1 MPTTSSAKK
10 RQRQNL
16 KRRATNRATKSSL
29 KTQVRKVT
37 TAATA
42 GDMTAAEAEFRIAT
56 QKLDRAAAKRVI
68 HPNAASRKK
77 SRLAAALKK
86 AKAAAAAK

>member
-1 MPTTSSAKK
+1 MPHTSSAKK

-16 KRRATNRATKSSL
+16 KRRATNRATKSLL

-37 TAATA
+37 AAATA
-42 GDMTAAEAEFRIAT
+42 GDLTAAATEFKTAA
-56 QKLDRAAAKRVI
+56 QKLDRAAVKGVI
-68 HPNAASRKK
+68 HKNAASRKK

-86 AKAAAAAK
+86 AAGKTK